1 MKSEMGD
8 FGWNNVAI
16 LFHQGGPVMYILLA
30 LSVLAT
36 TIVLLKSFQFLRCGL
51 HRTGFVEEVMKM
63 VQAGELRQG
72 LAVLERK
79 RNPVAKVMASAL
91 RCGADPSMM
100 PRDMEAEVSRVGSG
114 QIRHLESW
122 LRGLS
127 AIAHLSPLL
136 GLLGTVTGMIAAFIQ
151 LQEAGSRVDPAMLSG
166 GIWEALLTTAFGLA
180 VAIPAMAAFY
190 YLEGEVDR
198 IRGAM
203 KDATVRVLVHFRK
216 GPANLEDR
224 DEPVLEESSHGI

>member
-1 MKSEMGD
+1 MGAESND
-8 FGWNNVAI
+8 VGWMEAI
-16 LFHQGGPVMYILLA
+16 SLLQQGGPVMYVLLA

-36 TIVLLKSFQFLRCGL
+36 AIVLAKWFQFVRSGLR
-51 HRTGFVEEVMKM
+51 RVGFVDEAM
-63 VQAGELRQG
+63 
-72 LAVLERK
+72 AVLAAGDRQRMLQILQRQ
-79 RNPVAKVMASAL
+79 RNPVARVMESAL
-91 RCGADPSMM
+91 RCGADPTLS
-100 PRDMEAEVSRVGSG
+100 PRDVEAEVSRVGSA
-114 QIRHLESW
+114 QIRNLESW

-166 GIWEALLTTAFGLA
+166 GIWEALLTTAFGLT

-198 IRGAM
+198 ARAAM

-216 GPANLEDR
+216 GPVQLEDR
-224 DEPVLEESSHGI
+224 DEHHLEEDIHGI